1 MKINYKRWR
10 KSTMQNDE
18 LVMDCSGYEVSIS
31 FASKVNKEVMEDI
44 KKLIMM
50 AYDLRKQKLSR

>member
-1 MKINYKRWR
+1 
-10 KSTMQNDE
+10 MQNDE